1 MLHFIQYSQMQGWS
15 VLRHVQR
22 SFGYTDRYPLVAIG
36 EFLRQVRNEITVQDD
51 VEYKQL
57 TVKTKG
63 GGVCLRTTRMGRDIG
78 TKQQWRASA
87 GQFIT
92 SKIDARNGA
101 MGIIPEELDGA
112 IVTHDF
118 PLFSIDED
126 RINPQFLLLITTT
139 NAFQQFSQSCSSGTT
154 NRQRINIS
162 KFLQQ
167 QIPLP
172 SIEEQNKMVEEYDK
186 ITHEAERNEELNANV
201 PKHINDYLKVE
212 LGLELQTGATHKGM
226 KFTHFRDLTRWDYLY
241 YNADK
246 QFKSHYDLV
255 SLGTLVN
262 NFLCDDRGQS
272 LRRCTA
278 DKPQELFTYIGMEYV
293 EKDTGRLLEEHIV
306 EGREIKSQ
314 SLEVPKGFIL
324 YGKLRPYLNKYW
336 VNNTGLDN
344 VVCSSEFFVFNVC
357 SGISKDYF
365 VYMLASDFVQQQI
378 SDATSGA
385 RMPRINEKTFKEIQI
400 PLPPL
405 TVQQEIISHVK
416 AEREK
421 AKTLREEAEALRQ
434 KAIEDFES
442 NIFEQQA
449 KESNEQ

>member
-22 SFGYTDRYPLVAIG
+22 SFGYTDRYPLVTIG

-78 TKQQWRASA
+78 TKQQWRTSA
-87 GQFIT
+87 GQFVI

-101 MGIIPEELDGA
+101 MGIVSEEMDGA

-139 NAFQQFSQSCSSGTT
+139 NAFQQFAQSCSSGTT

-167 QIPLP
+167 PIPLP
-172 SIEEQNKMVEEYDK
+172 TIEEQDEMVEEYNRTIRVAENQMRKTLSMEDAINEYVDTKLQIRKATRKPLSKGLHIFKFSSVSKWGIEFITQPK
-186 ITHEAERNEELNANV
+186 IFKPIYNQKAIGELCFIGSGGTPKRSNKQYYGGNIPWLKTCELNNGV
-201 PKHINDYLKVE
+201 V
-212 LGLELQTGATHKGM
+212 
-226 KFTHFRDLTRWDYLY
+226 
-241 YNADK
+241 
-246 QFKSHYDLV
+246 YD
-255 SLGTLVN
+255 T
-262 NFLCDDRGQS
+262 
-272 LRRCTA
+272 
-278 DKPQELFTYIGMEYV
+278 
-293 EKDTGRLLEEHIV
+293 EEHITSA
-306 EGREIKSQ
+306 GLQQ
-314 SLEVPKGFIL
+314 SSAKMYEANSIVIAM
-324 YGKLRPYLNKYW
+324 YGATIGKTAKLGTPCCTNQACAVLHNIHADIVDIDYLWFYLQCHSYELKKQAYGSAQPNI
-336 VNNTGLDN
+336 N
-344 VVCSSEFFVFNVC
+344 
-357 SGISKDYF
+357 
-365 VYMLASDFVQQQI
+365 AQI
-378 SDATSGA
+378 IAKF
-385 RMPRINEKTFKEIQI
+385 MI

-405 TVQQEIISHVK
+405 TVQQEIVSHVK

-449 KESNEQ
+449 KESNEQTKN